1 MQPAVDE
8 MQNYVLMICNLR
20 LIVSFL
26 ISIFIKEKNYA

>member
-1 MQPAVDE
+1 MLRIDDIP
-8 MQNYVLMICNLR
+8 LFKRIICNLR